1 MVKNL
6 CLSYLGVCFL
16 FLSFGEDGDGG
27 LALVRD
33 GLEVT
38 QIPFDVTRN
47 DLFGERVKAFLCIVP
62 KTFTL

>member
-1 MVKNL
+1 M
-6 CLSYLGVCFL
+6 SYLGVCFL

-38 QIPFDVTRN
+38 QVPFDVTRN
-47 DLFGERVKAFLCIVP
+47 DLLRERVKALLGIVP
-62 KTFTL
+62 ETFTL